1 MHLKNILEFSGANTY
16 SFRHQHILMCTDI
29 YSDLHKEGIFRYGS
43 NELNTFEK
51 RLTQYFT
58 REYKRHIDSD
68 KQPVSINHGPLALA
82 PEDLADGHYDEGLSF
97 FRSFLDAETM
107 SYTMAY
113 FDGDPDKILE
123 SSKSL
128 GEAQLDKFKLIA
140 KRMRLNGDEKL
151 LNIGCGFGYF
161 ESYLLDTYP
170 DIQISSTT
178 HSKDQ
183 YNFILD
189 RTKVSTDALSSG
201 RFHIFFAE
209 IDNKSSTVLGH
220 EKYDAVCSAGL
231 LEQINNIELL
241 FAIINELLVE
251 NGRMFHHLIVSR
263 DLIPQFL
270 DPKKTLIGEYFPGGK
285 VLPFTALQNNFKHF
299 SLVDSWF
306 INGIN
311 YWKTLDEWHSNFWH
325 NLHTIYPGKMDRE
338 RVRYWNNYFV
348 LCKSMFLPESGL
360 AFGNGQYLYKKS

>member
-1 MHLKNILEFSGANTY
+1 
-16 SFRHQHILMCTDI
+16 MCTEI
-29 YSDLHKEGIFRYGS
+29 YNELHKEGIFRYGS

-58 REYKRHIDSD
+58 REYKRHIDND
-68 KQPVSINHGPLALA
+68 KQSISINHGPLALA
-82 PEDLADGHYDEGLSF
+82 PEDLADNHYDEGLSF
-97 FRSFLDAETM
+97 FQSFLDAETM

-113 FDGDPDKILE
+113 FDEDPDKILE

-140 KRMRLNGDEKL
+140 KRMKLKGDEKM

-161 ESYLLDTYP
+161 ESYILDTYP
-170 DIQISSTT
+170 DIHISSTT

-189 RTKVSTDALSSG
+189 RTKVSTDALSSK
-201 RFHIFFAE
+201 RFQLYFGE
-209 IDNKSSTVLGH
+209 IDNNSSTVLGR

-231 LEQINNIELL
+231 LEQINNIES
-241 FAIINELLVE
+241 FFEIISELLVD
-251 NGRMFHHLIVSR
+251 NGHMFHHLIVSR

-270 DPKKTLIGEYFPGGK
+270 DPQKTLIGEYFPGGK
-285 VLPFTALQNNFKHF
+285 VLPFSVLQKDFNKIT
-299 SLVDSWF
+299 LMDSWF
-306 INGIN
+306 INGMN
-311 YWKTLDEWHSNFWH
+311 YWKTLDNWHSRFWR
-325 NLHTIYPGKMDRE
+325 NLHRIYPGKMNTE

-348 LCKSMFLPESGL
+348 LCKAMFLPEHGY
-360 AFGNGQYLYKKS
+360 AYGNGQYLYRKS